1 MPREKQDT
9 VNLMTR
15 LPPDVHA
22 ALVQSASENERSLNS
37 QIIVILRRFLFGPP
51 ARKPR
56 AKS

>member
-22 ALVQSASENERSLNS
+22 ALVQSASENERSLNA
-37 QIIVILRRFLFGPP
+37 QIIVILRRFLFRP
-51 ARKPR
+51 APKSKRPR
-56 AKS
+56 